1 MLNMTGLVIRNT
13 HAKYESPTY
22 HEATVLA
29 NVKESKRKLKVTVK
43 VMCSNLTGPL
53 ERSCHIMNTH
63 AKYDRSRH
71 KEHTCKV

>member
-1 MLNMTGLVIRNT
+1 MQSMKALLITKQQLGT
-13 HAKYESPTY
+13 
-22 HEATVLA
+22 
-29 NVKESKRKLKVTVK
+29 NVQESKRKVKVTVK
-43 VMCSNLTGPL
+43 VMCSNLMGPL